1 MKKLGLSF
9 GGLALLLALLLGSV
23 GAFPSSSPQAPMPD
37 LLLTGGRVVDGT
49 GAPYFYAD
57 VAVADG
63 RIAAVGRL
71 AGTHDRGHGRGGIDR
86 AAGRKAPCRGG
97 RRLQEVW
104 RPARLE
110 DPRWLF
116 RGFFP

>member
-71 AGTHDRGHGRGGIDR
+71 AGVRGQARCG
-86 AAGRKAPCRGG
+86 A
-97 RRLQEVW
+97 
-104 RPARLE
+104 ARLLRR
-110 DPRWLF
+110 P
-116 RGFFP
+116 GFLRSAAAHEFHRPGMPHLHREE